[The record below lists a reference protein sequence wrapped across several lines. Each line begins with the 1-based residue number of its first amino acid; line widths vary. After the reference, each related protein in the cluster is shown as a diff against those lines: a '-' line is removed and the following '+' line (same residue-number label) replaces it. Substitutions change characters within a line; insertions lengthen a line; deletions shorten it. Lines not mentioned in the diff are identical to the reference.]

1 MAKPRLHAIPLAR
14 EQEAW
19 LWCAALLTLGL
30 HGLHMPYW
38 LSALALLLLL
48 WRAKTW
54 WQRRPLPGREL
65 IILLAAAGTG
75 AVLGHYKTIFGREPG
90 VALLMVFL
98 ALKMFEMRGAR
109 DARILAFLCYFLVF
123 SLFFHSQA
131 PLAAAAA
138 LAVVLVI
145 TAALAS
151 LGPGR
156 RPPADHLRL
165 AGKMLTQALPF
176 MLVMFVLF
184 PRVQGPLWGLPADA
198 AAARSGLSD
207 TMSPGS
213 ISQLILSDEI
223 AFRAKFAD
231 AVPPRSQLYWRG
243 PVLDHFDGHTW
254 RSVHRDQPLQS
265 APAAAA
271 GPLYDYSVTLE
282 PHNQRWLFAL
292 ELPLRLPPDSALGS
306 DYLLLSRTPV
316 RQRVRYEL
324 SSATAARPGEQAR
337 PSLLQANLQLPPG
350 GNPRTRALAAAWRSE
365 LADDEA
371 IARRMLHL
379 FRSQTFVYTLQPPP
393 LGEDGIDQFLFAT
406 RRGFCEHYAGAFV
419 FAMRAAGIPARVVT
433 GYQGG
438 EINQADGY
446 LTVRQSDA
454 HAWAEMWLE
463 GKGWVRV
470 DPTAAIAP
478 SRIEAGIA
486 SAVGAGEPLPFM
498 VRADLSWLRKLRLQ
512 WEALSNG
519 WNQWMLG
526 YTPQRQ
532 REVLSRLGL
541 GEPDWKNMTAVLV
554 VLCGIFFLAMIPWA
568 LYQRQRTD
576 AALRAWNRLSRK
588 LARRGLARRPWEGPR
603 DYARRVAAA
612 LPAAAADIEII
623 ASLYIGLRY
632 GSGDNAAALD
642 ELTARV
648 GRFNAK
654 RDP

>member
-1 MAKPRLHAIPLAR
+1 MAKPRLQAAPLTR
-14 EQEAW
+14 DQEAW
-19 LWCAALLTLGL
+19 LWCAALPTLGL

-48 WRAKTW
+48 WRAETW
-54 WQRRPLPGREL
+54 WQRRPLPGRGL

-98 ALKMFEMRGAR
+98 ALKMFEMRGVR
-109 DARILAFLCYFLVF
+109 DARVLTFLCYFLVF

-165 AGKMLTQALPF
+165 AGQMLVQALPF

-184 PRVQGPLWGLPADA
+184 PRVQGPLWGLPVDA

-213 ISQLILSDEI
+213 ISRLILSDEI

-231 AVPPRSQLYWRG
+231 TVPPRSQLYWRG

-292 ELPLRLPPDSALGS
+292 ELPLRLPPDSALSS

-324 SSATAARPGEQAR
+324 SSATTARPGEQER
-337 PSLLQANLQLPPG
+337 PSLLQANLQLPPQ
-350 GNPRTRALAAAWRSE
+350 GNPHARALAAQWRRE

-371 IARRMLHL
+371 IARRMLGL
-379 FRSQTFVYTLQPPP
+379 FRDQAFVYTLQPPP
-393 LGEDGIDQFLFAT
+393 LGQDGIDQFLFST

-419 FAMRAAGIPARVVT
+419 FAMRAAGIPSRVVT

-454 HAWAEMWLE
+454 HAWAEVWLA
-463 GKGWVRV
+463 GQGWVRV

-478 SRIEAGIA
+478 NRIEAGIA
-486 SAVGAGEPLPFM
+486 SAMGAGEPLPFM
-498 VRADLSWLRKLRLQ
+498 VRADLTWLRQLRLQ

-519 WNQWMLG
+519 WNQWVLG
-526 YTPQRQ
+526 YNPQRQ

-541 GEPDWKNMTAVLV
+541 GAPDWQNMTAVLAL
-554 VLCGIFFLAMIPWA
+554 LCGVFVLAMLPWA
-568 LYQRQRTD
+568 LYQRRRTD
-576 AALRAWNRLSRK
+576 RALRAWDRLSSK

-612 LPAAAADIEII
+612 LPAAAAEIEVI

-632 GSGDNAAALD
+632 GSGDNAQALD
-642 ELTARV
+642 ELTTRVARFTI
-648 GRFNAK
+648 R
-654 RDP
+654 